1 MHPRLHRGGRDG
13 ATLLTGGEGRPEG
26 LEAGTCAGP
35 TVFLDVHP
43 RMRIAR
49 EEIFGPVLSVL
60 TCRDDEE
67 AVAVANGTDFGLM
80 AHVLGEPGRAC
91 RVASRIRAARV
102 AVNSLP
108 ADSDAPFGGFK
119 QSCST
124 RVRALRSRRI
134 PRIHHRLQQLTPAA
148 APGSWPVAP
157 AARSVGGV

>member
-1 MHPRLHRGGRDG
+1 M
-13 ATLLTGGEGRPEG
+13 TGGEGRPEG

-80 AHVLGEPGRAC
+80 AHVLGEPGRAR
-91 RVASRIRAARV
+91 RVASRSTPCRRTPMPRSAA
-102 AVNSLP
+102 S
-108 ADSDAPFGGFK
+108 S
-119 QSCST
+119 S
-124 RVRALRSRRI
+124 
-134 PRIHHRLQQLTPAA
+134 
-148 APGSWPVAP
+148 P
-157 AARSVGGV
+157 AAREFGHYGVDESLEYITAFSN